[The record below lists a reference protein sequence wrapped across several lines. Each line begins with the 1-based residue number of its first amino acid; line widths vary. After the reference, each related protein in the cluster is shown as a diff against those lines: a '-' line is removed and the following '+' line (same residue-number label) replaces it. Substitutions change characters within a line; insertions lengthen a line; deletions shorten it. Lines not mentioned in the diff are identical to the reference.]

1 MRFFDLGIQYYVVA
15 RFSAI
20 AGLIP
25 VSGNQYH
32 HAVEMLLK
40 GQLAKTVPLEVLKRT
55 YSHRLKR
62 TWKDFKNLFPTED
75 LSSFDGLLRGLDR
88 FEQIRYPDNVLRE
101 GMSVALDWH
110 PPETPTKITGTAKK
124 VPHYEFAVTDLD
136 QLIGTL
142 FRLCSIN
149 PAAYMSRLNEHGVK
163 VLEHENAVCKEWF
176 PGREKK

>member
-1 MRFFDLGIQYYVVA
+1 MKHVFRRLLSKLRRAPVSHLYPNAHMRFFDLGIQYYVVA

-124 VPHYEFAVTDLD
+124 VPGERPKYRPNRPL
-136 QLIGTL
+136 
-142 FRLCSIN
+142 S
-149 PAAYMSRLNEHGVK
+149 S
-163 VLEHENAVCKEWF
+163 
-176 PGREKK
+176 